1 MLNGVADVW
10 KPKTLRQKLHSY
22 EITQLQHPSLR
33 SRCFCDLTRPRT
45 DKVLL
50 NLCMRRSDT
59 ELPKCTKSRT
69 ERALPKR
76 AYVLS
81 DIELPRCTRSTT
93 ERHELNRAVPIKES
107 ELENRAKVRRDREL
121 PN

>member
-1 MLNGVADVW
+1 
-10 KPKTLRQKLHSY
+10 
-22 EITQLQHPSLR
+22 
-33 SRCFCDLTRPRT
+33 
-45 DKVLL
+45 
-50 NLCMRRSDT
+50 MRRSDT

-121 PN
+121 PR